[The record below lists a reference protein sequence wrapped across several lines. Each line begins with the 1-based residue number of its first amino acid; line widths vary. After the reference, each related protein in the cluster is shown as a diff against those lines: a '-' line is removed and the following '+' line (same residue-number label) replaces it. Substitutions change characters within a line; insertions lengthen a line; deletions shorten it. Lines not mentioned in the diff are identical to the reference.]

1 MWSPKVR
8 ADVVLADVR
17 AASKHEREHQRLDGV
32 RHVSHLEA
40 QYALSFEKDD
50 AQERCWPQG
59 WHPSI
64 EGLHRHPN
72 GLAYGASAAIRDG
85 NGGAGL
91 TAEEAIMLARANT
104 SQPFRKSEVDI
115 RTKRHAVSFWSE
127 AWNMSEED
135 VRKLTAPPL
144 PAEPGYDGPAS
155 INVESI
161 HSSLRSAPNV
171 ARDKAINK
179 LLADVV
185 PMAERL
191 MHWDKL
197 ELSQCLHL
205 AEADMNGQ
213 EALAALRR
221 VTQAFYESIRSHQNT
236 VRTMVDSVA
245 QIVTKPQ
252 PKVGSTSASLITPAF
267 AADRLEAEAYGLV
280 HTGRAKAPAASKKSW
295 EKTSDE
301 APEEASS
308 PRSPGGWTTPGQHKS
323 GKKRPGSEKPK
334 PQSGKKRNSSPLR
347 QEAKKGKWQKS
358 TGSSPKQRDPTDS
371 RPAEGGEAAAA
382 ATTAAAAA
390 KRLSDPGSKPK
401 PKASPKNAPGQS
413 KSKAGKQGKP
423 KPKAGGAAS
432 RR

>member
-1 MWSPKVR
+1 M
-8 ADVVLADVR
+8 ADVR
-17 AASKHEREHQRLDGV
+17 AASKYEREHQRLDGA

-50 AQERCWPQG
+50 TQEGSWPQG

-91 TAEEAIMLARANT
+91 KAEEAIMLARANT
-104 SQPFRKSEVDI
+104 SQPFRKAEVDI

-127 AWNMSEED
+127 AWDMSEED

-205 AEADMNGQ
+205 AEAEMNGQ

-252 PKVGSTSASLITPAF
+252 PKVGSTAASLITPAF

-280 HTGRAKAPAASKKSW
+280 HAGRAKAPAASKKGW

-301 APEEASS
+301 APEEESS

-323 GKKRPGSEKPK
+323 GGRRPSSEKPK
-334 PQSGKKRNSSPLR
+334 LQSGKKRNSSPLR
-347 QEAKKGKWQKS
+347 PEAKKGKWQES
-358 TGSSPKQRDPTDS
+358 TVSPPKRRDPKDS
-371 RPAEGGEAAAA
+371 QPAEGGEAAAT

-390 KRLSDPGSKPK
+390 KRQSDSGSKPT
-401 PKASPKNAPGQS
+401 PKASPKQAPGKS
-413 KSKAGKQGKP
+413 KGKAGKQGKP
-423 KPKAGGAAS
+423 KPKGGGAAG